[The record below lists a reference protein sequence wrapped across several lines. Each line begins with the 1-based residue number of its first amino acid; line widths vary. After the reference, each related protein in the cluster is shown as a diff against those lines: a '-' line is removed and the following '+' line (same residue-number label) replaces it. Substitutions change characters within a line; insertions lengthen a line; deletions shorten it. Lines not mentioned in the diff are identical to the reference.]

1 MRRLNFDLVESADT
15 RPSTVYASCLDPCSR
30 LTEAP
35 IFSQTIKQII
45 VNGRVSAD
53 STRLKF
59 RRRILV
65 RSDEICQKAQFSYP
79 CFLVGDY
86 PARAAALTKI
96 S

>member
-53 STRLKF
+53 STRSKF
-59 RRRILV
+59 KRRN
-65 RSDEICQKAQFSYP
+65 P
-79 CFLVGDY
+79 VGGCWADCGSVFEVAVSLRY
-86 PARAAALTKI
+86 CCARPQA
-96 S
+96 